1 MKITDELIGKRF
13 IFREFPYSTIQEGV
27 IEEISP
33 SKKYVK
39 INGSWYPT
47 DNISVIE
54 VLGDAEEDNALNV
67 LKRYKYRYLR

>member
-1 MKITDELIGKRF
+1 MEITDELVGKRF
-13 IFREFPYSTIQEGV
+13 LYREFPYSTIQEGV

-39 INGSWYPT
+39 INGSWYLT

-54 VLGDAEEDNALNV
+54 VLGDAEEDKTLNV
-67 LKRYKYRYLR
+67 LHRYRYRYLR